1 VAARLTPDPGE
12 RPTVSFSDLPAL
24 GTVALWTATFLIAL
38 VSGLIPFV
46 LNIELYLL
54 AVATLTKASPVAI
67 VALTTAGQM
76 LAKFILYQVGR
87 GALNVKWIRRGT
99 MSKAADAFV
108 KHPASSMTVVAVSA
122 LTGFPPFYGVSLM
135 AGTLRLPL
143 VSFLTVGTVC
153 RVIRFGA
160 VYWAPSLFHFSR

>member
-1 VAARLTPDPGE
+1 M
-12 RPTVSFSDLPAL
+12 SFADLPAL
-24 GTVALWTATFLIAL
+24 GTTALWAATFLIAL

-46 LNIELYLL
+46 INIELYLL

-87 GALNVKWIRRGT
+87 GALKVKWIRSSAT
-99 MSKAADAFV
+99 SKAADAFV
-108 KHPASSMTVVAVSA
+108 KHPASGMTIVAVSA
-122 LTGFPPFYGVSLM
+122 VTGFPPFYGVSLM

-143 VSFLTVGTVC
+143 VAFLTVGTVC
-153 RVIRFGA
+153 RAIRFGA
-160 VYWAPSLFHFSR
+160 VYWAPSLFDFSR